1 MSPSNPTTVDA
12 FLGAKPPARW
22 QRYRRP
28 VLIVGGLALLALLLV
43 RCGSSAEPLEYQTE
57 AIVRGDVAVT
67 VTATGNLAPTNQ
79 VDVGSEVSGIV
90 KRVDVD
96 VNDEVVEGQPLA
108 AIDTARFDDAVQR
121 SQGSLAANIASV
133 QRERAGLQEAEAQL
147 RRLLEVHR
155 ASGGQVPSQ
164 SELDG
169 QRAAVARAQAS
180 VRSAEANVVAA
191 RAQLSSD
198 STQVERA
205 LIRSPVS
212 GVVLKRSIDPGQTVQ
227 ASFNTPSLFIL
238 AEDLKTMRLEVSVDE
253 ADVGQVKAGQAA
265 TFTVD
270 AWPGREFPATI
281 ERIDLGAQNLATGT
295 AGATTGSANVVAYTA
310 VLSLDNSEL
319 ILRPGMTATATVQTA
334 GEPDA
339 LVVPNAA
346 LRFTPPPEAA
356 EPQRRRFQFRP
367 PRSEGTSVERER
379 GIGVGSVQRLY
390 VLDADGGLRAIDVT
404 TGQSDGRVTAV
415 RGEGLVEGLA
425 VVTGVKAKAAE

>member
-1 MSPSNPTTVDA
+1 MSTPTVTSLDA
-12 FLGAKPPARW
+12 FLGSTPPSRWRRFRRPALIAGAVLAIALLLARCAAPPAR
-22 QRYRRP
+22 
-28 VLIVGGLALLALLLV
+28 V
-43 RCGSSAEPLEYQTE
+43 EYQTE
-57 AIVRGDVAVT
+57 SIVRGDVAVT

-90 KRVDVD
+90 TRVDVD

-121 SQGSLAANIASV
+121 SQGSLAANIATV

-155 ASGGQVPSQ
+155 ASDGQVPSLA
-164 SELDG
+164 ELDA

-180 VRSAEANVVAA
+180 VRAAEANVIAA

-281 ERIDLGAQNLATGT
+281 ERIDLGAQNLATG
-295 AGATTGSANVVAYTA
+295 AASATTGSANVVAYTA

-334 GEPDA
+334 GERDV

-346 LRFTPPPEAA
+346 LRFTPPPEAT
-356 EPQRRRFQFRP
+356 EPEQRRFQFRP
-367 PRSEGTSVERER
+367 PRSEGTRVERER

-425 VVTGVKAKAAE
+425 VVTGVKAKASE